1 MFPSMYHKLGFR
13 QTTGDVEKFLFS
25 IVKQTVEYREKNNYS
40 RNDMMQ
46 MLIQL
51 KNQGYV
57 SVDKDADPE
66 EAAKTKTV
74 TKLTMGQLT
83 AQVFVFFVAGKYL
96 N

>member
-13 QTTGDVEKFLFS
+13 QATGDVEKFLFS

-57 SVDKDADPE
+57 SVDKDAGQE

-74 TKLTMGQLT
+74 TKTNNGSTYCSSVCL
-83 AQVFVFFVAGKYL
+83 FS
-96 N
+96 